1 MILNLKFHNPIKNED
16 DVLKIYSRD
25 ITPFIFKRIKDVKSD
40 DDIIYILNDLL
51 YTDLNVAKEKTAYNT
66 QSFTYDNKLSI
77 YYFYLIKLNNQITY
91 NNYIDKLIKIH
102 CNNLEFEANNIHTEQ
117 NIIIKHKRNK
127 TVKNKYIKH
136 TTKDLITGQTMY
148 HYGNERLGK
157 EIISS
162 NPNLSDTLNNKTH
175 RRAGVPMSAMT
186 FSFKRKDK

>member
-1 MILNLKFHNPIKNED
+1 MILHLKFHNPIKNED
-16 DVLKIYSRD
+16 DVLNIYSRD

-40 DDIIYILNDLL
+40 DDIIEVLNDLL
-51 YTDLNVAKEKTAYNT
+51 YTDLNVAKEKVAYNT
-66 QSFTYDNKLSI
+66 NSFTYDNKLSI

-91 NNYIDKLIKIH
+91 NNYIDKLIKVH
-102 CNNLEFEANNIHTEQ
+102 CNNLEYEANNIYTKQ

-136 TTKDLITGQTMY
+136 TTKDLITGKTIY
-148 HYGNERLGK
+148 YYGNDRLGK
-157 EIISS
+157 EVIST
-162 NPNLSDTLNNKTH
+162 NPNLSDSLNNKQH